1 MPGVKMEFQRSVV
14 KVVIFSVAYSISVR
28 LFVVLGFGVG
38 GLKRGVGT
46 IESGG
51 VALLAL
57 GGGMNSGVFGSKE
70 TDKLWMDEGRGTGSA
85 G

>member
-1 MPGVKMEFQRSVV
+1 M
-14 KVVIFSVAYSISVR
+14 
-28 LFVVLGFGVG
+28 
-38 GLKRGVGT
+38 GT